1 MAMSA
6 NAGGLTDS
14 RHRDADTM
22 ESQRGLFACLSRGV
36 IRTPAPDSSAH
47 AETAAEQH
55 VDGRRLR
62 AERNR
67 DSVVAAVLSIIQ
79 EQGGGPFPGASEVAA
94 RASVSERTVFR
105 HFADLDSLF
114 LAAASHQRPTLT
126 TYLAPRP
133 DAPELEKRIAAV
145 VKLRS
150 RLYEEIAPV
159 RRMAVRLAAR
169 HATLA
174 DQMSE
179 AYKAARAQVATVF
192 SPELRRAGRAK
203 ATVLDELDLVLSWST
218 WETLRTIQGASPDR
232 ARKLVTAMLTAVLAP
247 YEAPK
252 GRRR

>member
-1 MAMSA
+1 VI
-6 NAGGLTDS
+6 NARAT
-14 RHRDADTM
+14 A
-22 ESQRGLFACLSRGV
+22 
-36 IRTPAPDSSAH
+36 
-47 AETAAEQH
+47 AAEQH

-67 DSVVAAVLSIIQ
+67 DSVVQAVLSIIK
-79 EQGGGPFPGASEVAA
+79 EQSGGPFPGASEVAI
-94 RASVSERTVFR
+94 RAGVSERTVFR

-126 TYLAPRP
+126 RYLAPRP
-133 DAPELEKRIAAV
+133 DAAGLDERIAAI

-150 RLYEEIAPV
+150 KLYEEIAPV

-174 DQMSE
+174 DQMKD
-179 AYKAARAQVATVF
+179 AYKAARDQVAAVF
-192 SPELRRAGRAK
+192 APELGRAGRAK
-203 ATVLDELDLVLSWST
+203 ATVLDELDLVLSWAT
-218 WETLRTIQGASPDR
+218 WDTLRTIQGCSPDR
-232 ARKLVTAMLTAVLAP
+232 ARKLVTELLTVVLTR